1 VVQNDLPIDPY
12 LPRILQDLG
21 KHRALVL
28 VAEPGAGK
36 TTRVPPAILKSGLLS
51 SVHPDIWMLQPRRLA
66 ARTAAERIAD
76 ENGWSV
82 GNEVGYQVR
91 FESRFGPQT
100 RLRILTEAILNR
112 HMIDDPSLDRVGCV
126 ILDEFHER
134 SIHSDLAIALLRE
147 IKQSL
152 REDLLIVVMSATL
165 DTEPVSQF
173 LFDAPILRVPGQMYP
188 VDIRYC
194 PIRYPD
200 MAEGISDL
208 VHDEPVDGHTLVFL
222 PGVAEIQQVQNAL
235 IRQSPDLSVFA
246 LYGSLA
252 FDKQQKAVEK
262 SDRPRIILSTN
273 LAETSLT
280 IEGVRRVIDSGWVRQ
295 NWFDPE
301 RGLDTLRLQRVSQ
314 ASARQRAGRAGRTAP
329 GVCVRL
335 WNESEHQRLEALN
348 IPEVQRVD
356 LSSTVLDLHAW
367 GQTDSRSFAWY
378 EPPSQGSLDYAER
391 LLRMLGALDETGR
404 LTDTGRRIRTLP
416 LHPRLGRLLTEARG
430 NRMACSV
437 AAIISEKDFVCRTDR
452 EGPAPDSTRLL
463 SDSDVGWRLDWIEEW
478 EKNDRTSDS
487 TRRAVDISALRQVI
501 RVRDQ
506 LIRLFGPESTDTKDH
521 GSSLSV
527 QKLVL
532 LAYPDRVCR
541 RRSDPRTGTMVGG
554 SGVRLSPD
562 CSVLQGD
569 FFVAVDARQDDRSR
583 NREAW
588 VRIASRIEPEW
599 LQELFP
605 QSIVQQRELQYDADR
620 DRVVSQVRVK
630 YQDLVIRETT
640 APEVDP
646 QEAETFLVEELSETW
661 DQVLQSHPALN
672 GLTNRIRFLAYHL
685 PNQGFPT
692 LNKPMVRE
700 LLQEAA
706 WGQVSKRSVV
716 ERLVEVLR
724 SRLVYPLDRILEQE
738 APETL
743 CVPSGSRIKLQ
754 YFPDPSHPPVLAVRM
769 QELFGLEKTP
779 CLASGRVNVLLHL
792 LGPNFR
798 PVQVTQDLESFWSN
812 TYPQVRKELRAQYPK
827 HSWPEDPRRAEAVRG
842 IKRR

>member
-1 VVQNDLPIDPY
+1 MVQDELPIDPY
-12 LPRILQDLG
+12 LSRILQDLSN
-21 KHRALVL
+21 HRALVL

-51 SVHPDIWMLQPRRLA
+51 SVHPDLWMLQPRRLA
-66 ARTAAERIAD
+66 ARTAAERIAID
-76 ENGWSV
+76 NGWSV
-82 GNEVGYQVR
+82 GKEVGYQVR
-91 FESRFGPQT
+91 FESRVGPQT
-100 RLRILTEAILNR
+100 RLRVLTEAILNR
-112 HMIDDPSLDRVGCV
+112 HIIEDPFLQGVGCV
-126 ILDEFHER
+126 VLDEFHER

-152 REDLLIVVMSATL
+152 REDLMVVVMSATL
-165 DTEPVSQF
+165 DAEPVSRF
-173 LFDAPILRVPGQMYP
+173 LFNAPILHIPGRTYP
-188 VDIRYC
+188 VEIRYC
-194 PIRYPD
+194 PLRLSE

-208 VHDEPVDGHTLVFL
+208 VRDEPVDGHTLVFL
-222 PGVAEIQQVQNAL
+222 PGVSEIQQVQETL
-235 IRQSPDLSVFA
+235 IRQSPDHSVFV
-246 LYGSLA
+246 LHGSLP
-252 FDKQQKAVEK
+252 FEQQQKVVEK

-295 NWFDPE
+295 SWFDPE
-301 RGLDTLRLQRVSQ
+301 RGLDALRLLRISQ
-314 ASARQRAGRAGRTAP
+314 ASARQRSGRAGRTGP
-329 GVCVRL
+329 GFCVRL
-335 WNESEHQRLEALN
+335 WSESEHQRMEAFN
-348 IPEVQRVD
+348 VPEIQRVD

-367 GQTDSRSFAWY
+367 GQTDSRCFDWY
-378 EPPSQGSLDYAER
+378 ESPSQDSLDYAER
-391 LLRMLGALDETGR
+391 LLQMLGALDEKGR

-416 LHPRLGRLLTEARG
+416 LHPRLGRLLTEACGSRSV
-430 NRMACSV
+430 CSV
-437 AAIISEKDFVCRTDR
+437 AAIISEKDFICRTDQD
-452 EGPAPDSTRLL
+452 GPAPRSIRVL
-463 SDSDVGWRLDWIEEW
+463 SDSDVAWRLDWIEEW
-478 EKNDRTSDS
+478 ERNNRTGDS
-487 TRRAVDISALRQVI
+487 TRRFVDLSALRQVI

-506 LIRLFGPESTDTKDH
+506 LMRLVGSGSTDTKNH

-569 FFVAVDARQDDRSR
+569 FFVAVDARQDDRIR

-605 QSIVQQRELQYDADR
+605 QSIVQERRLEYDSDR
-620 DRVVSQVRVK
+620 DRVVGQVRVK
-630 YQDLVIRETT
+630 YHDLLIRETSD
-640 APEVDP
+640 PEVDP
-646 QEAETFLVEELSETW
+646 QDAAELLVKVLSETW
-661 DQVLQSHPALN
+661 DQVLESHPVLN
-672 GLTNRIRFLAYHL
+672 GLMNRIRLLAHHL
-685 PNQGFPT
+685 PDQGFPT
-692 LNKPMVRE
+692 LNKSMIRE

-706 WGQVSKRSVV
+706 SGQVSKRSVV
-716 ERLVEVLR
+716 ERLVGVLR

-738 APETL
+738 APDSL
-743 CVPSGSRIKLQ
+743 CVPSGSRVKLQ
-754 YFPDPSHPPVLAVRM
+754 YFSDPFQPPVLAVRI

-779 CLASGRVNVLLHL
+779 SLAGGRVKVLLHL